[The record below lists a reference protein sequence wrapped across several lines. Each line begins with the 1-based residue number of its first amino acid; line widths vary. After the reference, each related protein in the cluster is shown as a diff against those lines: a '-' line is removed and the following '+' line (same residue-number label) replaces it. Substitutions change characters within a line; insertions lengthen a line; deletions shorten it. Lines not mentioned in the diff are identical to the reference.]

1 MGKFRRTNTPIEG
14 LFLVETTV
22 FGDSRGFFMETY
34 SLRDFQD
41 LGISTSFVQDNHS
54 RSNRGVL
61 RGLHFQTLHPQ
72 GKLIRVIAGR
82 VWDVAVDLRV
92 ESSTFGSWYGIEL
105 SAENKLQMY
114 VPPRFAHGFLTI
126 EDGSEF
132 LYSCTDYY
140 YPEDEGGILWNDP
153 DIGIQWPLEAFH
165 LTGEQL
171 MMSDKDRK
179 LSLLASLDKK
189 FLFPPK

>member
-1 MGKFRRTNTPIEG
+1 MGKFRRTDTPIEG
-14 LFLVETTV
+14 LFLVEPTV

-41 LGISTSFVQDNHS
+41 LGIAASFVQDNHS

-61 RGLHFQTLHPQ
+61 RGLHFQTRHPQ

-92 ESSTFGSWYGIEL
+92 ESPTFGNWYGVEL

-114 VPPRFAHGFLTI
+114 VPPRFAHGFLTM

-132 LYSCTDYY
+132 LYRCTDYY
-140 YPEDEGGILWNDP
+140 HPEDEGGILWNDP
-153 DIGIQWPLEAFH
+153 DIGILWPLEAFH
-165 LTGEQL
+165 LTGEQF

-179 LSLLASLDKK
+179 LPLLNSLDKK
-189 FLFPPK
+189 FLFPGK